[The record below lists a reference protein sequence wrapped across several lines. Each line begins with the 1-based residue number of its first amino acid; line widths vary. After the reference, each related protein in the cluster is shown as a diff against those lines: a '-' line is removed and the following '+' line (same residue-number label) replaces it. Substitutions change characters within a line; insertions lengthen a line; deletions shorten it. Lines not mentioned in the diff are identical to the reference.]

1 MINDNDTFDINL
13 IGIGVPKAATTWL
26 NACLNEHPDVCLA
39 EKEVNFFNAQAAF
52 PNEKPQNYQK
62 GLQWYKKQFQHCNK
76 NSIIG
81 EYSVDYFADE
91 HAPKRIAE
99 QFPDINF
106 IIILR
111 NPIDR
116 AYSHYQYRKAKGRD
130 FGASKR
136 AQEKSF
142 VEFLKT
148 EKRFREVGFYDE
160 HLKRWFSYFDKDQFF
175 IITYDQVKKDPHRVI
190 KESYN
195 FLEVNSDFTP
205 STIRKKK
212 NTTKQKQRLN
222 FSNSLLSFFANTAYS
237 ILDFFNFSSK
247 RGYPELSPK
256 TSLKAYQL
264 YKPHIEKT
272 EEILGGNL
280 SHWHP
285 PTEEQGQRNDDE
297 GWSDA

>member
-39 EKEVNFFNAQAAF
+39 EKEVNFFNTQAAF

-160 HLKRWFSYFDKDQFF
+160 HLKRWFSYFDKEQFC
-175 IITYDQVKKDPHRVI
+175 IILYEEIQKDPESVVKKTY
-190 KESYN
+190 K
-195 FLEVNSDFTP
+195 FLSADTSIEP
-205 STIRKKK
+205 SSLQEKI
-212 NTTKQKQRLN
+212 NTTKEKKRLQFGN
-222 FSNSLLSFFANTAYS
+222 PLISFSFKVLYSMKEKLLPNRAE
-237 ILDFFNFSSK
+237 
-247 RGYPELSPK
+247 GYPDLTAQEREFALRIYKSHIQK
-256 TSLKAYQL
+256 TEQI
-264 YKPHIEKT
+264 IEKGLT
-272 EEILGGNL
+272 T
-280 SHWHP
+280 WYK
-285 PTEEQGQRNDDE
+285 
-297 GWSDA
+297 